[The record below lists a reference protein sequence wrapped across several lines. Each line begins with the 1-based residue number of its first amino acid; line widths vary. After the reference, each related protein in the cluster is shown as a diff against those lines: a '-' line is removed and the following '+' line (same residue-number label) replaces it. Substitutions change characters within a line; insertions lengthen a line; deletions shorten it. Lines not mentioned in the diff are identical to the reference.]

1 MTREFSEYQPQA
13 DIPQNFPRVTERG
26 AVGGA
31 VTKFIARTIDRKY
44 VVGDTHSEHRER
56 YVACCSLVSDLIAYC
71 RKKQA
76 QDAAWTPSAM
86 HKRVTEGLLNSPQLV
101 LTPGEFDWV
110 LRELSTCMKWEF
122 SKEGDGNA
130 KSETPKD

>member
-1 MTREFSEYQPQA
+1 MTPEFSEYQPQPLIPA
-13 DIPQNFPRVTERG
+13 DFPRVTEQG

-31 VTKFIARTIDRKY
+31 VTKFIARKIDGKY

-76 QDAAWTPSAM
+76 QDSSWTAEAL
-86 HKRVTEGLLNSPQLV
+86 HHRVTEGLKNSPELE
-101 LTPGEFDWV
+101 LTPAEFQWV
-110 LRELSTCMKWEF
+110 MRELSNQMDWQI
-122 SKEGDGNA
+122 SPGDMA
-130 KSETPKD
+130 